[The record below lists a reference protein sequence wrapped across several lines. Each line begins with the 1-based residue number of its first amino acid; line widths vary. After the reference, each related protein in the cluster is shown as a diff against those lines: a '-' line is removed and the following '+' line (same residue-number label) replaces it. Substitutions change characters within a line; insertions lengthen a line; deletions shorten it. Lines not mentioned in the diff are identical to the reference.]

1 MVGGEGSD
9 SVEGAHHVSGGSS
22 PVGSSRGVVGTSI
35 VSTSIV
41 GHGGGSVVRSIGHS
55 GGSSMMSH
63 SHGGSVSDSNGSDSN
78 LSDDGSRVHG
88 VSRLGHHSVEAVVG
102 ISGVVDGAGGAIG
115 LDQAVLSLDE
125 ISVTDL
131 ALALVVSG
139 VGVVDSIVEGVLG
152 VGLQCTQ
159 IRCKH

>member
-22 PVGSSRGVVGTSI
+22 PVGSSRGVVG
-35 VSTSIV
+35 TSIV